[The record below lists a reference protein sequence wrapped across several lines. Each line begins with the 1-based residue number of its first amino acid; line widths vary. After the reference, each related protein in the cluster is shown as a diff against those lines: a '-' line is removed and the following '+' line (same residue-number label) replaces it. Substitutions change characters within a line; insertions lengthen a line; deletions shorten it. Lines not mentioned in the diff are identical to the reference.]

1 MTDNSNIEHNGQ
13 QETQILICGD
23 CLAEMAKLPDK
34 SVDMVLCDLPYGTT
48 ARNKWDNVIPL
59 DLLWE
64 QYERIVKDDG
74 VIALWSQMPFT
85 AILAASNMRLFR
97 YEWIIE
103 KTNATGFLN
112 ANRMPM
118 KAHEN
123 VLIFYKKLPVYHP
136 QMTHGH
142 ERKIST
148 AAHKRNSKK
157 SMDHG
162 EHGLTTYDSTDR
174 YPRDVLTFSWDKQ
187 KSRLHPTQKPV
198 AACEYFIA
206 TYTDKGDTVL
216 DNCMGSGTTGV
227 ACRNLGRNFIGIEL
241 EKEYFDIA
249 EKRLRPLLKNGD

>member
-1 MTDNSNIEHNGQ
+1 MTDNSNIEHEKQ
-13 QETQILICGD
+13 QGVQILIYGD

-34 SVDMVLCDLPYGTT
+34 SIDMVLCDLPYGTT

-85 AILAASNMRLFR
+85 AILAASNMKLFR

-157 SMDHG
+157 SMDYG

-249 EKRLRPLLKNGD
+249 EKRLQSLIRNED

>member
-1 MTDNSNIEHNGQ
+1 MADNSGMQ
-13 QETQILICGD
+13 TLIYGD
-23 CLAEMAKLPDK
+23 CLTEMAKFPDK
-34 SVDMVLCDLPYGTT
+34 SIDMVLCDLPYGTT
-48 ARNKWDNVIPL
+48 ARNKWDNIIPL
-59 DLLWE
+59 EALWE

-85 AILAASNMRLFR
+85 AILAASNMKMFR
-97 YEWIIE
+97 YEWVVE

-142 ERKIST
+142 ERKVST
-148 AAHKRNSKK
+148 ASHKRNSKK
-157 SMDHG
+157 STDYG

-174 YPRDVLTFSWDKQ
+174 YPRDVLKFSWDKQ

-206 TYTDKGDTVL
+206 TYTNEGDTVL
-216 DNCMGSGTTGV
+216 DNCMGSGTTGI
-227 ACRNLGRNFIGIEL
+227 ACRNLGRNFIGIEI

-249 EKRLRPLLKNGD
+249 EERLQIF

>member
-1 MTDNSNIEHNGQ
+1 MNVK
-13 QETQILICGD
+13 LLCGD
-23 CLAEMAKLPDK
+23 CVELMKEIPDK
-34 SVDMVLCDLPYGTT
+34 SIDMVFCDLPYGTT
-48 ARNKWDNVIPL
+48 ARNKWDKVIPL

-64 QYERIVKDDG
+64 QYGRIVKDDG

-85 AILAASNMRLFR
+85 AMLAASNMKLFR

-123 VLIFYKKLPVYHP
+123 VLIFYKKPPVYHP

-148 AAHKRNSKK
+148 AEHKRNSKK
-157 SMDHG
+157 SMDYG
-162 EHGLTTYDSTDR
+162 EYEPTTYDSTDR

-216 DNCMGSGTTGV
+216 DNCMGSGSTGV
-227 ACRNLGRNFIGIEL
+227 AAVNTGRNFIGIEID
-241 EKEYFDIA
+241 EKYFEVAKQRINDVCVQQS
-249 EKRLRPLLKNGD
+249 LSLLM

>member
-64 QYERIVKDDG
+64 QYDRIVKDDG

-85 AILAASNMRLFR
+85 AILAASNMKLFR
-97 YEWIIE
+97 YEWIVE

-157 SMDHG
+157 SMDYG